1 MLQRIYDMSQTAQF
15 LMAIHR
21 NPWRPPHTLQ
31 KMRDDMLKSIVH
43 HAYTHTTFYRRL
55 YQSHGIKPSD
65 IQSLD
70 DIVKLPIISKQ
81 SLRACSIQERTSRQY
96 NLKTC
101 YEGHTS
107 GSTGEPFRVYTE
119 PRAFNYQRALH
130 ARRLLIYGYKPWN
143 TIVIFGPY
151 WAGDISILKQRRL
164 RTGLLNIMNFDAN
177 RLSLLD
183 DPLQNLA
190 MLRAIQPQV
199 IWCPPSYLEL
209 LAETAYHRGITDV
222 QPQLIICGAEMLD
235 PNTRKLAESVFSAEI
250 FDEYG
255 TVDVASRNIAWQCHR
270 HDGYH
275 INLDAVHLEFVRDG
289 ELVAPG
295 EEGQIVATNLF
306 RYATPMI
313 RYMIGD
319 RGIPAKAPC
328 PCGRG
333 FPLMRS
339 IQGRSD
345 DHIILQNGRLISPLA
360 VYIQFRMIQGVY
372 RFQLVQET
380 IDQVTIFIEPT
391 VKASHPQISSTVLEI
406 CDRLFNKM
414 LSIEIVFGPIT
425 IPKGRKYRAIQS
437 RVARITSN

>member
-1 MLQRIYDMSQTAQF
+1 
-15 LMAIHR
+15 
-21 NPWRPPHTLQ
+21 
-31 KMRDDMLKSIVH
+31 
-43 HAYTHTTFYRRL
+43 
-55 YQSHGIKPSD
+55 
-65 IQSLD
+65 
-70 DIVKLPIISKQ
+70 
-81 SLRACSIQERTSRQY
+81 
-96 NLKTC
+96 
-101 YEGHTS
+101 
-107 GSTGEPFRVYTE
+107 
-119 PRAFNYQRALH
+119 
-130 ARRLLIYGYKPWN
+130 
-143 TIVIFGPY
+143 
-151 WAGDISILKQRRL
+151 
-164 RTGLLNIMNFDAN
+164 MNFDAN

-190 MLRAIQPQV
+190 VLRAVQPQV

-235 PNTRKLAESVFSAEI
+235 PNTRKLAESVFSTEI

-275 INLDAVHLEFVRDG
+275 INLDAIHLEFVQDG

-360 VYIQFRMIQGVY
+360 VYIQFRAIQGVY
-372 RFQLVQET
+372 RFQLIQET
-380 IDQVTIFIEPT
+380 IDRVTVFIEPT
-391 VKASHPQISSTVLEI
+391 VGASHPQISSAVLEI
-406 CDRLFNKM
+406 CNKIFNKM
-414 LSIEIVFGPIT
+414 ISTEIVFGPIT

-437 RVARITSN
+437 KVARITSK

>member
-1 MLQRIYDMSQTAQF
+1 MYEMVQTARF
-15 LMAIHR
+15 LMAIQR
-21 NPWRPPHTLQ
+21 NPWRPPQTLQ
-31 KMRDDMLKSIVH
+31 KMREEMLKSVLQ

-55 YQSHGIKPSD
+55 YRKHGITPED
-65 IQSLD
+65 IRSFE
-70 DIVKLPIISKQ
+70 DITKLPIVSKQ
-81 SLRACSIQERTSRQY
+81 SLRACSIQERTSRLY

-130 ARRLLIYGYKPWN
+130 ARRLFIYGYKPWN

-151 WAGDISILKQRRL
+151 WAGDTSIMNSKRL
-164 RTGLLNIMNFDAN
+164 RAGLLNTLNFDAN

-183 DPLQNLA
+183 DPVENLA
-190 MLRAIQPQV
+190 VLRAIQPQV

-209 LAETAYHRGITDV
+209 LAEAAHHRCVSDV
-222 QPQLIICGAEMLD
+222 RPQLIICGAEMLD
-235 PNTRKLAESVFSAEI
+235 PKTRKLAESVFHTEI

-319 RGIPAKAPC
+319 IGVHAEAPC

-339 IQGRSD
+339 IEGRSD
-345 DHIILQNGRLISPLA
+345 DHIVLSNGRLISPL
-360 VYIQFRMIQGVY
+360 VVLIRFRAIPGVH
-372 RFQLVQET
+372 RFQLVQEA
-380 IDQVTIFIEPT
+380 IDQITVFIEPIT
-391 VKASHPQISSTVLEI
+391 EASSPHISVEVHDI
-406 CDRLFNKM
+406 CTKLFNNM
-414 LSIEIVFGPIT
+414 ATIRLVFGPIT

-437 RVARITSN
+437 RVVRTENN

>member
-1 MLQRIYDMSQTAQF
+1 MVQTAQF
-15 LMAIHR
+15 LMAIQR
-21 NPWRPPHTLQ
+21 NPWRPPQTLQ
-31 KMRDDMLKSIVH
+31 TMREKMLKSILR
-43 HAYTHTTFYRRL
+43 HAYTYTAFYRRL
-55 YQSHGIKPSD
+55 YRSHGIRPSD
-65 IQSLD
+65 IQSFE
-70 DIVKLPIISKQ
+70 DIVKLPIVSKQ
-81 SLRACSIQERTSRQY
+81 SLRACSIHERTSQQY
-96 NLKTC
+96 DLKTC

-130 ARRLLIYGYKPWN
+130 ARRLFIYGYKPWN

-151 WAGDISILKQRRL
+151 WAGDTSIMKRRRL
-164 RTGLLNIMNFDAN
+164 RAGLLNIMNFDAN

-183 DPLQNLA
+183 NPVENLA
-190 MLRAIQPQV
+190 ILRAIQPEV

-209 LAETAYHRGITDV
+209 LAETAYHRGVTDV

-235 PNTRKLAESVFSAEI
+235 PKTRMLAESVFNTEI

-275 INLDAVHLEFVRDG
+275 INLDAVHLEFVQDG

-319 RGIPAKAPC
+319 IGVPAKVPC

-339 IQGRSD
+339 IEGRSD
-345 DHIILQNGRLISPLA
+345 DHIFLQNGRLISPL
-360 VYIQFRMIQGVY
+360 VVLIQFRAIPGIY

-380 IDQVTIFIEPT
+380 IDQITVFIEPT
-391 VKASHPQISSTVLEI
+391 ADASVPEISAAVHDMCTK
-406 CDRLFNKM
+406 LFSDWATIQ
-414 LSIEIVFGPIT
+414 LVFGPIT
-425 IPKGRKYRAIQS
+425 ISKGRKYRAIQS
-437 RVARITSN
+437 RVTRSNTIN

>member
-1 MLQRIYDMSQTAQF
+1 
-15 LMAIHR
+15 MAIQR
-21 NPWRPPHTLQ
+21 NPWRPPKTLQ
-31 KMRDDMLKSIVH
+31 TMRENMLKSVLQ
-43 HAYTHTTFYRRL
+43 HAYTHTIFYRRL
-55 YQSHGIKPSD
+55 YKKHGITPKD
-65 IQSLD
+65 IQSFE
-70 DIVKLPIISKQ
+70 DISKLPIVSKQ
-81 SLRACSIQERTSRQY
+81 SLRACSIQERTSRRY
-96 NLKTC
+96 DLKTC

-130 ARRLLIYGYKPWN
+130 ARRLFIYGYKPWN

-151 WAGDISILKQRRL
+151 WAGDTSIMKRKRV
-164 RTGLLNIMNFDAN
+164 RAGLLNMMNFDAN

-183 DPLQNLA
+183 DPVENLA
-190 MLRAIQPQV
+190 VLRAIQPQV

-209 LAETAYHRGITDV
+209 LAEAASHQNIADV
-222 QPQLIICGAEMLD
+222 HPQLIICGAEMLD
-235 PNTRKLAESVFSAEI
+235 PKTRKLAEAVFHTEI

-319 RGIPAKAPC
+319 IGVPAETPC

-339 IQGRSD
+339 IEGRSD
-345 DHIILQNGRLISPLA
+345 DHILLSNGRLISPL
-360 VYIQFRMIQGVY
+360 VVLIQFRAIPGIY
-372 RFQLVQET
+372 RFQLVQEA
-380 IDQVTIFIEPT
+380 IDQITVYIEPT
-391 VKASHPQISSTVLEI
+391 AEVASPQIATAVYDI
-406 CDRLFNKM
+406 CEKLFNGRAESH
-414 LSIEIVFGPIT
+414 LVFGPIA

-437 RVARITSN
+437 RVVLTENR